1 MSDFEQEELDNPLRV
16 IILLNPEVVN
26 DEGLEKESKDSGKE
40 ESEESEIA
48 PKEIVTDDLTER
60 LMDYVQTMEEV
71 DEFFNEFDDKIA
83 YPNEGHIKYEVG
95 SDGLVV
101 ILVDTADL
109 RDKVVKFIDEF
120 NEKDEPKRKR

>member
-1 MSDFEQEELDNPLRV
+1 MSDFEQEELDNPMRV
-16 IILLNPEVVN
+16 IILLNPDVVK
-26 DEGLEKESKDSGKE
+26 DEGEG
-40 ESEESEIA
+40 SEEVEGDA
-48 PKEIVTDDLTER
+48 KETKEIVTDDLTER

-71 DEFFNEFDDKIA
+71 DDFFNEFDDKVA

-101 ILVDTADL
+101 ILVDTAEL

-120 NEKDEPKRKR
+120 SEKTDDEPKRKR